1 MSPWSWP
8 WSVPAADP
16 ERWVVLD
23 VETTGLNPGRD
34 ALLAIAGVALRC
46 RDGRLELQAADSFE
60 AVVRH
65 EAGTIDRQNILVHGI
80 GVGQQRRGAAPEV
93 VLRAFE
99 AWCGRSARIGY
110 HVPFDQAVI
119 ERACKRAGLPRP
131 RARWIDLAP
140 LAGVVQ
146 RDRPGRALDDWLTHF
161 GIPCAQRHQA
171 AADVLA
177 TAELLLRLW
186 PELRR
191 QRVDSIGAL
200 ERLERQAHWVTRG
213 S

>member
-1 MSPWSWP
+1 
-8 WSVPAADP
+8 
-16 ERWVVLD
+16 
-23 VETTGLNPGRD
+23 
-34 ALLAIAGVALRC
+34 
-46 RDGRLELQAADSFE
+46 
-60 AVVRH
+60 
-65 EAGTIDRQNILVHGI
+65 
-80 GVGQQRRGAAPEV
+80 
-93 VLRAFE
+93 
-99 AWCGRSARIGY
+99 
-110 HVPFDQAVI
+110 
-119 ERACKRAGLPRP
+119 
-131 RARWIDLAP
+131 
-140 LAGVVQ
+140 VQ